1 MKKKKK
7 KARHRHQKRPDPG
20 SAIVKAEVVSPTV
33 IRGGRERELTQTE
46 IDLVHRTVAKGTD
59 EDQFALFLWF
69 CRKHGLDPVAKE
81 VYCLLFKVAKHHQ
94 DEKGIWCEG
103 KEMVILTGIGGL
115 RGLAG
120 RNYPLEYGSTDE
132 PEFTFSGQ
140 KTPAGKLIPD
150 TCTVRVWKKGAARP
164 TSATLYWEEFAP
176 HDLTDDRFKFWNKSP
191 KNQLAKCT
199 EGQALKKAYPDLS
212 NIYVTEE
219 LARRISEQTP
229 EGRDIRYAQD
239 RLQTG
244 SHEAAQKVLEEK
256 LSGQRPLH
264 QPAAIDVPGQSE
276 SRESTSPGR
285 QHPAQGGGGAATTG
299 PASPSSRRDDV
310 PVASDRS
317 RDESPPK
324 TPKGKIPESEYR
336 PDNVPPATKQ
346 EPWKYNGTIEFDFS
360 EDKTMPY
367 VRGDVSELVGF
378 FPKDLTLRRKNDWF
392 VCFSDDVARIK
403 LVANA
408 QNFRVNEVLPTPP
421 AKSKEA
427 KTKPTNA
434 KPKAKQDSAGPRLA
448 KGIIERVISGM
459 TGKNNPLRNVT
470 MLLPDKRKPTFGC
483 FDKGLFEWLDKGNG
497 KPAELY
503 VQTRGKYTNIV
514 GLKLCAGKEFIDG
527 KTPVVQRKDQ
537 EAGQRTLY

>member
-1 MKKKKK
+1 MKKKK

-20 SAIVKAEVVSPTV
+20 TAIVKAEVVSPTV
-33 IRGGRERELTQTE
+33 IRGGRERELTQAE

-59 EDQFALFLWF
+59 DDQFALFLWF

-239 RLQTG
+239 HLQTG
-244 SHEAAQKVLEEK
+244 SHEAAQKVLEDK
-256 LSGQRPLH
+256 LAGNMPLN
-264 QPAAIDVPGQSE
+264 PAIDVPGAPVQ
-276 SRESTSPGR
+276 RESGNKSLAAAKISEGEKSVTGGR
-285 QHPAQGGGGAATTG
+285 VSDPAAAKK
-299 PASPSSRRDDV
+299 V
-310 PVASDRS
+310 
-317 RDESPPK
+317 
-324 TPKGKIPESEYR
+324 PESEYH
-336 PDNVPPATKQ
+336 PGNVPSATKA
-346 EPWKYNGTIEFDFS
+346 EPWKYNGTIEVDWTG
-360 EDKTMPY
+360 DKTFP
-367 VRGDVSELVGF
+367 VIRGDVGELVGF
-378 FPKDLTLRRKNDWF
+378 FPADLVLKRKEDWWRAF
-392 VCFSDDVARIK
+392 AEDVARIK

-434 KPKAKQDSAGPRLA
+434 KAKVKQESASPRLA

-459 TGKNNPLRNVT
+459 TGNNNPLRNVT

>member
-1 MKKKKK
+1 MKKKK

-94 DEKGIWCEG
+94 DEKGIWYEG

-176 HDLTDDRFKFWNKSP
+176 HDLTEDRFKFWNKSP

-212 NIYVTEE
+212 SIYVTEE
-219 LARRISEQTP
+219 LARRISEETP
-229 EGRDIRYAQD
+229 EGRDIRYPQD
-239 RLQTG
+239 RLQAG

-264 QPAAIDVPGQSE
+264 QPATIDVSSRSE
-276 SRESTSPGR
+276 SRESTSPER
-285 QHPAQGGGGAATTG
+285 QHPAQGGGGAASTG

-310 PVASDRS
+310 PAVASDRS
-317 RDESPPK
+317 RGESPPK
-324 TPKGKIPESEYR
+324 APKGKIPESEYR
-336 PDNVPPATKQ
+336 KDNIPPAKQ
-346 EPWKYNGTIEFDFS
+346 AEPWKYNGSIELDYS
-360 EDKTMPY
+360 DDQTMPY
-367 VRGDVSELVGF
+367 VRGGVAELAGDLSN
-378 FPKDLTLRRKNDWF
+378 DLTLRRRNDFWC
-392 VCFSDDVARIK
+392 CFAEDVPRIK

-408 QNFRVNEVLPTPP
+408 QNFRVNEVLPSPP

-427 KTKPTNA
+427 KTKPTSA
-434 KPKAKQDSAGPRLA
+434 KSGQESAGSRLA

-459 TGKNNPLRNVT
+459 TGNNNPLRNVT
-470 MLLPDKRKPTFGC
+470 MLLPDKRRPSFSC
-483 FDKGLFEWLDKGNG
+483 FDKALFEWLDKGNG

-514 GLKLCAGKEFIDG
+514 GLKLCAGQEFDSDG
-527 KTPVVQRKDQ
+527 KTPVIQP
-537 EAGQRTLY
+537 